1 MDEQQQIARAIFED
15 AATTSSAVN
24 FSGFRSFALEVPS
37 GDHGTAVIVQMLS
50 GDGSTWID
58 VLAITDTTN
67 RVKGLTVLEQ
77 LAFEPLRQIRLKVGS
92 GVSGQKIYYLHM
104 IS

>member
-1 MDEQQQIARAIFED
+1 MDEQQQIARAIFEN
-15 AATTSSAVN
+15 AATTSSSVN

-37 GDHGTAVIVQMLS
+37 GDHGTAVTVQALS

-58 VLAITDTTN
+58 VLTITDTTN
-67 RVKGLTVLEQ
+67 RIKGLTAAENLVI
-77 LAFEPLRQIRLKVGS
+77 EPLQKIRLKLSV

-104 IS
+104 I

>member
-1 MDEQQQIARAIFED
+1 MNRQQQISVAIFED
-15 AATTSSAVN
+15 SATTSSAVN
-24 FSGFRSFALEVPS
+24 FASFKNFALEVPS
-37 GDHGTAVIVQMLS
+37 GDHGTAVTVQALS

-67 RVKGLTVLEQ
+67 RVKGLTALEQ
-77 LAFEPLRQIRLKVGS
+77 IAFEPLGKIRLKLGS
-92 GVSGQKIYYLHM
+92 GVSGQKTYYLHM